1 MKRRIW
7 TAREVRRLGWAAALL
22 PWLAGCSP
30 MSFLVT
36 PVSARHGLEEHT
48 VLRESPWAVK
58 KIALVDV
65 DGVLR
70 SERTDGTLLGLP
82 GENPVSLFREKL
94 DRAAQDTNVQAI
106 VVRIDSPGGSVTAS
120 DLMYTELRRF
130 REQTGKPI
138 IACMMDVAA
147 SGGYYLACAAD
158 RIYAHPTTVT
168 GSIGVIVILP
178 NVVGTMEKIGVRTNV
193 FKSGALKDAGSPFR
207 EMNDR
212 DKAVFQ
218 GIVDDMY
225 ERFLAVVRRGRP
237 QLTAERV
244 RELADGRV
252 YTAREAHEAGLI
264 DDVGTLNDA
273 LAAAKRAAGIENRK
287 VRVVAY
293 SRPLLWRANVYAE
306 SAGGPAQV
314 NVVNLKLPEWLD
326 RDAPQIMY
334 LWAPGW

>member
-1 MKRRIW
+1 MRRRIG
-7 TAREVRRLGWAAALL
+7 TERGRRIGWVALLL

-36 PVSARHGLEEHT
+36 PVPARRGLEEHT
-48 VLRESPWAVK
+48 VLRESAWAGT

-70 SERTDGTLLGLP
+70 SERTDGALLGLP
-82 GENPVSLFREKL
+82 GENPVSLFKEKL
-94 DRAAQDTNVQAI
+94 DRAAHDGNVRAI

-120 DLMYTELRRF
+120 DLMYDELRRF
-130 REQTGKPI
+130 RERSGKPI
-138 IACMMDVAA
+138 VACMMDVAA
-147 SGGYYLACAAD
+147 SGGYYIACAAD

-178 NVVGTMEKIGVRTNV
+178 NVVGTMEKIGVRANV

-207 EMNDR
+207 EMNER

-218 GIVDDMY
+218 GIVSEMY
-225 ERFLAVVRRGRP
+225 ERFLAVVGRGRP
-237 QLTAERV
+237 NLSPERI

-252 YTAREAHEAGLI
+252 YTAREAREAGLI
-264 DDVGTLNDA
+264 DEIGTLNDA
-273 LAAAKRAAGIENRK
+273 LAAAKTAAGIAGQK

-306 SAGGPAQV
+306 AAGNPAQV
-314 NVVNLKLPEWLD
+314 NVVNVKLPEWLD